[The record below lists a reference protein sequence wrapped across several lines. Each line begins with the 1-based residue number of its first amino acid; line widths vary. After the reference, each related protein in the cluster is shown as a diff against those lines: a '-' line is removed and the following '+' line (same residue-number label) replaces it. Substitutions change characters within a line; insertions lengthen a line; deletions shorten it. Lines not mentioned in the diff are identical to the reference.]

1 MNASFLDTN
10 IVVYC
15 FSDDDEKRLKALT
28 ILATKPVISAQV
40 LNECAN
46 ILKRKLNF
54 KNQEIIVVIERLIHE
69 CHIVP
74 LTAETT
80 LSALSI
86 AERYGF
92 SIYDSLIVAASL
104 SANCTTLF
112 SEDMQ
117 HQQVIDDK
125 LTILSIH
132 SNKQ

>member
-15 FSDDDEKRLKALT
+15 FSDDDDKRRKALA

-54 KNQEIIVVIERLIHE
+54 KLEEIIVVINRLIQE
-69 CHIVP
+69 CHVVP
-74 LTAETT
+74 LSAEITKA
-80 LSALSI
+80 ALTI
-86 AERYGF
+86 TERYGF
-92 SIYDSLIVAASL
+92 SIYDSLIIAAAL

-117 HQQVIDDK
+117 NQQIIDDK
-125 LTILSIH
+125 LTII
-132 SNKQ
+132 NPFK

>member
-10 IVVYC
+10 MVVYC
-15 FSDDDEKRLKALT
+15 FSDDDDKRLKALA

-46 ILKRKLNF
+46 VLKRKLNF
-54 KNQEIIVVIERLIHE
+54 KLEEIIVVIERLIQE
-69 CHIVP
+69 CHVVP

-80 LSALSI
+80 LLALSI
-86 AERYGF
+86 VERYGF
-92 SIYDSLIVAASL
+92 SIYDSLIIAAAL

-117 HQQVIDDK
+117 HQQVIDGK
-125 LTILSIH
+125 LTII
-132 SNKQ
+132 NPFK

>member
-15 FSDDDEKRLKALT
+15 FSDDDDKRFKALA
-28 ILATKPVISAQV
+28 ILASTPTISVQV

-54 KNQEIIVVIERLIHE
+54 KPEEINVVIKRLIQE
-69 CHIVP
+69 CHVVP

-86 AERYGF
+86 SERYGF
-92 SIYDSLIVAASL
+92 SIYDSLIVAAAF

-125 LTILSIH
+125 LTIV
-132 SNKQ
+132 NPFK

>member
-15 FSDDDEKRLKALT
+15 FSDDDDKRLKALT

-69 CHIVP
+69 CHVVP

-80 LSALSI
+80 LSALAI

-125 LTILSIH
+125 LTII
-132 SNKQ
+132 NPFK